1 VKNTTIFLVWWHFD
15 EIHLESQAN
24 SLGENHL
31 QQLHLHS
38 LGCDLVWN
46 AHGTSMDEC
55 LDGVEGS
62 TIVPQVIV
70 DDVFVL
76 QHICIKKTEKKIQ

>member
-1 VKNTTIFLVWWHFD
+1 
-15 EIHLESQAN
+15 
-24 SLGENHL
+24 
-31 QQLHLHS
+31 
-38 LGCDLVWN
+38 
-46 AHGTSMDEC
+46 MDEC
-55 LDGVEGS
+55 LDGVEGN